1 MKGKGLIALTPILVF
16 LGVYLVTSILIKD
29 FYKVPVASA
38 FLLASVYAVLIS
50 KGRLRQRLDT
60 FSEGAGN
67 PRILLMVW
75 IFILAG
81 AFAQTAKDIGAI
93 DATVNLTLR
102 VIPGSMLFAGLFFTA
117 CFISMSVG
125 TSVGTIVAL
134 VPIATGIAQEA
145 GFSEA
150 FMAAIIVGGAFFGD
164 NLSFISD
171 TTIAATKALDC
182 AMKDKF
188 KANIRIVAPAVLLVF
203 AIYVVK
209 GLGVSVDVT
218 PEAADSL
225 KLVPYLL
232 VLVLAFAG
240 MDVMLILSLG
250 LGVNLLIGLVT
261 GSLGWDDWLSSVGE
275 GIGGM
280 GSLIIVTLLAGGM
293 MALIR
298 AGGGLDWLVGALTR
312 RLAASPAAAS
322 SAAVSPAAVSSASH
336 AASSPAASSSASHAA
351 SSPAAVS
358 PAAVSPAAVSSAS
371 HAASSPA
378 AVSSPESVAAA
389 SAPLLSET
397 ASAAPAPSPVAAAS
411 PAAAAAPAIAGSDRQ
426 SRRQRRGAEL
436 SIAALVSLAN
446 LCTANN
452 TIAIITVGGI
462 AKDISDR
469 FGLDRKRVAS
479 ILDTFSCFVQGL
491 IPYGAQLLM
500 ASGLAGIGAAAI
512 IRYLYYPFALGLVA
526 LAAIFIPASFR
537 SRK

>member
-1 MKGKGLIALTPILVF
+1 MKKRGLIALTPILVF
-16 LGVYLVTSILIKD
+16 LGVYLLTSILIKD

-38 FLLASVYAVLIS
+38 FLLASVYAVVIS
-50 KGRLRQRLDT
+50 KGPLRKRIDL

-81 AFAQTAKDIGAI
+81 AFAQTAQDIGAI

-182 AMKDKF
+182 EMRDKF

-203 AIYVVK
+203 AIYVFK

-218 PEAADSL
+218 PGAAEPL
-225 KLVPYLL
+225 KLLPYLL
-232 VLVLAFAG
+232 VLVLALAG
-240 MDVMLILSLG
+240 MDVLLILSIG
-250 LGVNLLIGLVT
+250 IGVNLLIGLVT
-261 GSLGWDDWLSSVGE
+261 GSLGWTDWLASVGE

-280 GSLIIVTLLAGGM
+280 GSLIIVTVLAGGM

-312 RLAASPAAAS
+312 RLS
-322 SAAVSPAAVSSASH
+322 
-336 AASSPAASSSASHAA
+336 
-351 SSPAAVS
+351 
-358 PAAVSPAAVSSAS
+358 
-371 HAASSPA
+371 
-378 AVSSPESVAAA
+378 A
-389 SAPLLSET
+389 SAPSET
-397 ASAAPAPSPVAAAS
+397 ASASAPAPEAPSSVTSSAAHPS
-411 PAAAAAPAIAGSDRQ
+411 TLSDRQ
-426 SRRQRRGAEL
+426 SRRSRRGAEL

-462 AKDISDR
+462 AKDIADR
-469 FGLDRKRVAS
+469 FGLERRRVAS

-500 ASGLAGIGAAAI
+500 ASGLAGVGAAAI

-526 LAAIFIPASFR
+526 LAAILLPSARLR
-537 SRK
+537 SPSRPS